1 MSSKSNYN
9 VAGGKEMKKTL
20 EGSIAVAEAIKNCD
34 PDVAACYPITPST
47 HIGEHLSEFFAN
59 GELKSY
65 VNTEAEISSIAAL
78 IGASA
83 AGGRAVSVT
92 ASQGLA
98 YMHESLFCAAGMRL
112 PMLIVVGNRSLSAP
126 LSIWNDWQDSIA
138 ERDSGCLQFYAE
150 NNQEAVD
157 LAIQGFKISEAVNLP
172 ALMGMDGFYLTHSV
186 EPLDIP
192 EKSDVQKFLPARKSV
207 VKLDSAN
214 PITMGAYAFPKYY
227 QGFREDLHKDL
238 TAAKTTIKQVHDEFA
253 KQFGRKYGNG
263 LIEEYKTKDADYIL
277 ISMGS
282 AAGNAKDAADELR
295 AQGEKV
301 GVLRIRCYRPF
312 PSEDIAKALDGKKG
326 VGVFEKAYSLGAI
339 PPVYGDVSEA
349 ITNCKTRPQLSSFVG
364 GLGGKDVTVDSLK
377 ILFGKLKKGV
387 SKEWV

>member
-1 MSSKSNYN
+1 
-9 VAGGKEMKKTL
+9 
-20 EGSIAVAEAIKNCD
+20 
-34 PDVAACYPITPST
+34 
-47 HIGEHLSEFFAN
+47 
-59 GELKSY
+59 
-65 VNTEAEISSIAAL
+65 
-78 IGASA
+78 
-83 AGGRAVSVT
+83 
-92 ASQGLA
+92 
-98 YMHESLFCAAGMRL
+98 
-112 PMLIVVGNRSLSAP
+112 
-126 LSIWNDWQDSIA
+126 
-138 ERDSGCLQFYAE
+138 
-150 NNQEAVD
+150 
-157 LAIQGFKISEAVNLP
+157 
-172 ALMGMDGFYLTHSV
+172 
-186 EPLDIP
+186 
-192 EKSDVQKFLPARKSV
+192 
-207 VKLDSAN
+207 
-214 PITMGAYAFPKYY
+214 MGAYAFPKYY